1 VTTQTKQKDY
11 SGLLAAA
18 LIIFG
23 IAVGV
28 YVNSERRDEKRYQ
41 EIKQE
46 HQQNMQKLDDSLNKI
61 EW

>member
-1 VTTQTKQKDY
+1 MTTQTKQKDY